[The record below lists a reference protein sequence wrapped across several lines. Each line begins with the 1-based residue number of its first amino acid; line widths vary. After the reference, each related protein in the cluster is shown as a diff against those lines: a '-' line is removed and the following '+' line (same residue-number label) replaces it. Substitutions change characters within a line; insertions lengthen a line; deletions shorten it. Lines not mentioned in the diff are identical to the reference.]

1 METEAWHARAEEALL
16 ELQAYAEVMR
26 FLGERYFQGK
36 EVLFPDAAE
45 TLEAYQDLGERLINL
60 HNDGLR
66 FRHGGRLPAKA
77 KRLMVDTGAIKARA
91 AEAAEPLIKDMVA
104 LATAETYHLMGEQ
117 EAAAEAVL
125 PLVAGS
131 GSTAS
136 AKA

>member
-1 METEAWHARAEEALL
+1 
-16 ELQAYAEVMR
+16 
-26 FLGERYFQGK
+26 
-36 EVLFPDAAE
+36 
-45 TLEAYQDLGERLINL
+45 
-60 HNDGLR
+60 
-66 FRHGGRLPAKA
+66 
-77 KRLMVDTGAIKARA
+77 
-91 AEAAEPLIKDMVA
+91 MVA